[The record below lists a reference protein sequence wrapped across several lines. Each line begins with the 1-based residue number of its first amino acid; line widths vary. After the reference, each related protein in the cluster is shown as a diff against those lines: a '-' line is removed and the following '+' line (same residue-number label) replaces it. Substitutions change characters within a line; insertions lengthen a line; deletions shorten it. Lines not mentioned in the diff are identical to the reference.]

1 MPLCD
6 AIYHDLHY
14 EDHTGNINGCDR
26 YDDGSYKNLNNAKI
40 KYTDCFIEYNDCDD
54 TTKCY
59 KCNGGYESVNGKI
72 KTEIESV

>member
-40 KYTDCFIEYNDCDD
+40 IYCKENS
-54 TTKCY
+54 KR
-59 KCNGGYESVNGKI
+59 GYQLRSFENRS
-72 KTEIESV
+72 